1 MRFQVSW
8 ASASRS
14 REIDQGWTYSR
25 SPHSFLFWNFGGQD
39 WEDSRRI
46 AQRHGGISGVVVN
59 NRNMYAHVGETNLFD
74 GLVASQRYTNLIEG
88 YFQGFFGIRFVW
100 FSSVFLFSGGGV
112 RIYLSMLFSLI
123 SDVVPS
129 HLRYVLG
136 GLLPKSLIYIG
147 HDWCIFIPQF
157 LPSLG
162 SLPRSQGRGWWTL
175 TYGALFN

>member
-1 MRFQVSW
+1 
-8 ASASRS
+8 
-14 REIDQGWTYSR
+14 
-25 SPHSFLFWNFGGQD
+25 
-39 WEDSRRI
+39 
-46 AQRHGGISGVVVN
+46 
-59 NRNMYAHVGETNLFD
+59 MYAHVGETNLFD

-147 HDWCIFIPQF
+147 HD
-157 LPSLG
+157 
-162 SLPRSQGRGWWTL
+162 
-175 TYGALFN
+175 